1 MKRFGI
7 VVLALVILGSGC
19 GRRQSDPTEVVQ
31 GLMRAYETRDDSLYA
46 SLLAPDFKYSFEPAG
61 ADSGDVL
68 EWGKE
73 EEVMA
78 TGNLFRTP
86 DVEQLVFRLDYSAA
100 KAAEGRG
107 HVGWMTIPVQ
117 GGQMRVMVRNKEPMQ
132 VDLNRQELL
141 VRPKDTGKKKG
152 VIGWE
157 IVEWHDY
164 PVPIEV
170 GEPAKSPR

>member
-7 VVLALVILGSGC
+7 ALLVLVVLGSGC
-19 GRRQSDPTEVVQ
+19 GRRQSDPSEVVQ

-46 SLLAPDFKYSFEPAG
+46 SLLAPEFKYSFEPAG
-61 ADSGDVL
+61 ADSGDIL

-100 KAAEGRG
+100 KPAEGSG
-107 HVGWMTIPVQ
+107 HEGWMVIPVQ
-117 GGQMRVMVRNKEPMQ
+117 GGQMKVMVKNKEPMQ

-141 VRPKDTGKKKG
+141 VRPKDTAKKKG
-152 VIGWE
+152 AIGWE
-157 IVEWHDY
+157 IVRWQDF
-164 PVPIEV
+164 PAPIAV
-170 GEPAKSPR
+170 GESADSLR

>member
-7 VVLALVILGSGC
+7 AVIVLVVLGSGC
-19 GRRQSDPTEVVQ
+19 GRRQSDPSEVVQ

-61 ADSGDVL
+61 ADSGDIL

-86 DVEQLVFRLDYSAA
+86 DVEQLVFRLDYSPA

-107 HVGWMTIPVQ
+107 RDGWMMIPVQ
-117 GGQMRVMVRNKEPMQ
+117 GGQMKVMVKNKEPMQ

-141 VRPKDTGKKKG
+141 VRPKDVGKKKG
-152 VIGWE
+152 AIGWE
-157 IVEWHDY
+157 IVEWHDF

-170 GEPAKSPR
+170 GEPAESPR